1 MIGSITGLLLEK
13 QPPLVLIDV
22 NGIGYE
28 VDVPMSTFCKLPAI
42 GEKITLRTHCWIR
55 EDVQLLFG
63 FMTES
68 ERALFRQLTKISG
81 IGAKT
86 GLAILSGL
94 SVNDLQQIVLS
105 QDVARL
111 TKIPGIGKKTAERL
125 LLELRDKIVLSTTV
139 AEETTAIVG
148 MNTNKDILNALLAL
162 GYNEREAN
170 KALAQ
175 LTKDVSVSDGIM
187 QSLRLLSRV
196 K

>member
-42 GEKITLRTHCWIR
+42 GEKVTLRTHCWIR
-55 EDVQLLFG
+55 EDAQLLFG

-105 QDVARL
+105 QDVVRL
-111 TKIPGIGKKTAERL
+111 TKIPGIGKKTAERVVVDL
-125 LLELRDKIVLSTTV
+125 SDKVGLPTSYGRANDPVQTELNVNDEALE
-139 AEETTAIVG
+139 
-148 MNTNKDILNALLAL
+148 ALMAL
-162 GYNEREAN
+162 GYTLADAM
-170 KALAQ
+170 KALEGV
-175 LTKDVSVSDGIM
+175 DVKLPTNQRVT
-187 QSLRLLSRV
+187 QALRGV
-196 K
+196 